1 MKIYYYHTRPI
12 EEALGEWEKHL
23 HPGHILYGLTH
34 FNKYGITPILHP
46 FRRFS
51 SRLKLSFYNFFEII
65 RCKETYD
72 LLYGTSFY
80 GLELIIFC
88 RALGLFR
95 KPIAI
100 WHHQAVVRNPNPIKD
115 MISRFYY
122 KGIDQMFLFSRKLIQ
137 DSQKTRKAPSH
148 KLKLIHWG
156 PDLPFYD
163 HLLAEMPDRKP
174 EGFISTG
181 KENRDVD
188 TLLQSFSATN
198 EELDLYIAVSC
209 GNINYKKILD
219 RYSVPDSIHIHYTDG
234 VIPYELGKLV
244 ARKSCIV
251 ICCLDFPYTVGLTTL
266 VEAFA
271 LGIPVICSRNP
282 NFEIDIDKEE
292 IGITV
297 EYNDVQGWIDAI
309 RYIADHPEEA
319 RRMGENARKLA
330 EERFNLEILSREI
343 AESLLEI
350 SNISSKNRTFA

>member
-1 MKIYYYHTRPI
+1 M
-12 EEALGEWEKHL
+12 
-23 HPGHILYGLTH
+23 
-34 FNKYGITPILHP
+34 
-46 FRRFS
+46 
-51 SRLKLSFYNFFEII
+51 
-65 RCKETYD
+65 
-72 LLYGTSFY
+72 
-80 GLELIIFC
+80 
-88 RALGLFR
+88 
-95 KPIAI
+95 
-100 WHHQAVVRNPNPIKD
+100 
-115 MISRFYY
+115 
-122 KGIDQMFLFSRKLIQ
+122 
-137 DSQKTRKAPSH
+137 
-148 KLKLIHWG
+148 
-156 PDLPFYD
+156 
-163 HLLAEMPDRKP
+163 
-174 EGFISTG
+174 
-181 KENRDVD
+181 D

-330 EERFNLEILSREI
+330 EERFNLEIFSREI